1 LKALPYRRRFAN
13 EGSAHMAQLKTPAVY
28 INEIAGFTNSVV
40 EVETAVPAFIGYTE
54 KATQGSRSLKNLPF
68 RISGMSE
75 FLTYFGGAPQ
85 TQFDLADNPV
95 FDTSAATPNRS
106 SFVFTEP
113 NAQPIANAEADTYQA
128 HTRHY
133 LYYSLQL
140 FFDNGGGSCF
150 IVSVGSY
157 ADAIKRDDLE
167 AGLTALIA
175 EPVPTMIVAP
185 DAMSLSRQ
193 DCTALSARILAHCS
207 TLKSRV
213 AILDVFG
220 GETPINADPSPI
232 EAFRNGIGTVGL
244 DYGAAYYPW
253 IETSIV
259 EAEDIDPSFLTPAAL
274 TTVVGKLNDYV
285 KSIADP
291 KGQAVLQNFVTH
303 LMPTPAPA
311 PALPAGGGANPPAP
325 GPAPN
330 PAPPATGGGNPPAPG
345 PAPAP
350 APNPA
355 PAPVAPQPP
364 AVTPQQA
371 HQALLNT
378 VPFYRPLM
386 NALLDQVNLLPPS
399 GAIAGVYA
407 RTDFTRG
414 VFKAPAG
421 TSILSAVKP
430 MVAVTDDDQQDLNV
444 PLDGKAINAIRTVPG
459 YGVMVWGART
469 LNGNSQDTRYV
480 NVRRTLI
487 MLEQS
492 IKAAAQAFMFEPN
505 TATTWVSVESMIS
518 NFLTNQWKAGA
529 LFGATPAQAFSVGV
543 GLGVT
548 MTADDILDG
557 YLKVLVKV
565 AVVRPAEFILLTFQ
579 QTMPTS

>member
-1 LKALPYRRRFAN
+1 
-13 EGSAHMAQLKTPAVY
+13 
-28 INEIAGFTNSVV
+28 
-40 EVETAVPAFIGYTE
+40 
-54 KATQGSRSLKNLPF
+54 
-68 RISGMSE
+68 
-75 FLTYFGGAPQ
+75 
-85 TQFDLADNPV
+85 
-95 FDTSAATPNRS
+95 
-106 SFVFTEP
+106 
-113 NAQPIANAEADTYQA
+113 
-128 HTRHY
+128 
-133 LYYSLQL
+133 
-140 FFDNGGGSCF
+140 
-150 IVSVGSY
+150 
-157 ADAIKRDDLE
+157 
-167 AGLTALIA
+167 
-175 EPVPTMIVAP
+175 
-185 DAMSLSRQ
+185 
-193 DCTALSARILAHCS
+193 
-207 TLKSRV
+207 
-213 AILDVFG
+213 
-220 GETPINADPSPI
+220 
-232 EAFRNGIGTVGL
+232 
-244 DYGAAYYPW
+244 
-253 IETSIV
+253 
-259 EAEDIDPSFLTPAAL
+259 
-274 TTVVGKLNDYV
+274 
-285 KSIADP
+285 
-291 KGQAVLQNFVTH
+291 
-303 LMPTPAPA
+303 
-311 PALPAGGGANPPAP
+311 
-325 GPAPN
+325 
-330 PAPPATGGGNPPAPG
+330 
-345 PAPAP
+345 
-350 APNPA
+350 
-355 PAPVAPQPP
+355 
-364 AVTPQQA
+364 
-371 HQALLNT
+371 

>member
-1 LKALPYRRRFAN
+1 
-13 EGSAHMAQLKTPAVY
+13 MAQLKTPAVY
-28 INEIAGFTNSVV
+28 INEIPGFTNSVV

-75 FLTYFGGAPQ
+75 FLTYFGGAPK
-85 TQFDLADNPV
+85 TQFDIADNPV

-128 HTRHY
+128 HTRYY

-157 ADAIKRDDLE
+157 ADAIKRDDLQ

-185 DAMSLSRQ
+185 DSMSLSRQ
-193 DCTALSARILAHCS
+193 DHIALSAQILMHCS
-207 TLKSRV
+207 KLKSRV
-213 AILDVFG
+213 AILDLFG
-220 GETPINADPSPI
+220 GETAINADPSPI
-232 EAFRNGIGTVGL
+232 DAFRNGIGTVGL

-259 EAEDIDPSFLTPAAL
+259 EADDIDPSYLTPAAL

-303 LMPTPAPA
+303 LTLAPA
-311 PALPAGGGANPPAP
+311 PALPVGGGGANPPAP
-325 GPAPN
+325 N
-330 PAPPATGGGNPPAPG
+330 

-355 PAPVAPQPP
+355 PAPAPAPVAPQPP
-364 AVTPQQA
+364 PVTPVQA

-430 MVAVTDDDQQDLNV
+430 MIAVTDDDQQDLNV
-444 PLDGKAINAIRTVPG
+444 PLDGKAVNAIRTVPG

-557 YLKVLVKV
+557 YLNVLVKV
-565 AVVRPAEFILLTFQ
+565 AVVRPAEFIVLTFQ
-579 QTMPTS
+579 QTMPTA